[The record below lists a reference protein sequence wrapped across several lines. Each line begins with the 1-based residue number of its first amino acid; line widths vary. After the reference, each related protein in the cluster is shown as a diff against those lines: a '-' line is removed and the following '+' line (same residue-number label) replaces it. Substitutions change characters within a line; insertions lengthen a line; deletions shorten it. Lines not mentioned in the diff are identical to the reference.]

1 MPDTVRQVPI
11 SDDRYRCSGS
21 GTDSYPSS
29 PAVSPSH
36 SFKRSKS
43 TFYLLDRRTSPPPG
57 RLVQPQNVTAGTIH
71 GYASSVF
78 WTVANALFG
87 LTWVN
92 VLLVRVPSLCLCL
105 WVRCA
110 WKCARVPLVVS
121 KLVLRLC
128 TASPANRRRGRCVT
142 VLINGGST
150 VQALHLARNFHRAGA
165 RVIVCEIDGRP
176 ELSSFSVAAHSH
188 YTVPGPNEDNCVQ
201 YVDALR
207 AIVEK
212 ERVDVY
218 VPTGGTVS
226 AYYDAVAKPHLEL
239 LGCRCWTPG
248 LDGVALLNDLSEVF
262 RLCETVGLPV
272 PKHLLVCSK
281 DDVIKLY
288 DNLSFRADRHF
299 IVNVGQSGCKT
310 AYSLQLPA
318 ARKSLRL
325 PGPVSDDHPWLL
337 VQHCLGSYYTTCTT
351 VQAGRV
357 VCNVTCTA
365 HDGRV
370 TDRNELIDDWTARFV
385 SAVPVRFDGYLSFRV
400 CVSPSRKVV
409 PLGCHVGVPIAY
421 ASYLSNFEHVVIH
434 CPPPPSHAHHR
445 SNGVTDA
452 SHACAAA
459 AHHRDADEANGAAPP
474 PGCTELVTETTDRY
488 YATSLL
494 RETVVRTI
502 TVQSVKRLVRTVI
515 MEREMVF
522 AYWDPLPFFAHYSL
536 QMIVDRINTALEET
550 AILSSSA
557 QKNRY
562 TTF

>member
-21 GTDSYPSS
+21 GTDSYPCS

-57 RLVQPQNVTAGTIH
+57 RLLQPQDVTAGTIH
-71 GYASSVF
+71 GYASTFF

-105 WVRCA
+105 WARCA

-121 KLVLRLC
+121 RRVLRLC
-128 TASPANRRRGRCVT
+128 TADPNRRRGRYT

-150 VQALHLARNFHRAGA
+150 VQALHLVRNFYRAGA
-165 RVIVCEIDGRP
+165 RVIVCEIDGRA
-176 ELSSFSVAAHSH
+176 ELSSFSVAADHH

-207 AIVEK
+207 AIVER

-218 VPTGGTVS
+218 VPTGATVS

-262 RLCETVGLPV
+262 SLCETVGLPV

-288 DNLSFRADRHF
+288 ENLSFRADRHF
-299 IVNVGQSGCKT
+299 IVNVGQSGCK
-310 AYSLQLPA
+310 AAHSLQLPA

-325 PGPVSDDHPWLL
+325 PGPVSDERPWLL

-365 HDGRV
+365 ADGRV
-370 TDRNELIDDWTARFV
+370 ADRNALIDDWTARFV
-385 SAVPVRFDGYLSFRV
+385 SAVPVPFDGYLSFRV
-400 CVSPSRKVV
+400 CVSPSRKII
-409 PLGCHVGVPIAY
+409 PLGCHVGVPVTY
-421 ASYLSNFEHVVIH
+421 ASYRSNFERVLVQ
-434 CPPPPSHAHHR
+434 CPPPPHAHR
-445 SNGVTDA
+445 SNGAAGARASAVAHTDA
-452 SHACAAA
+452 
-459 AHHRDADEANGAAPP
+459 DAAPP
-474 PGCTELVTETTDRY
+474 STELVAETTDRY
-488 YATSLL
+488 CATRLL
-494 RETVVRTI
+494 WETITRMA
-502 TVQSVKRLVRTVI
+502 TVQSIKRLVRTVV

-522 AYWDPLPFFAHYSL
+522 AYWDPVPFFAHYSL
-536 QMIVDRINTALEET
+536 QMVVDRINAALDET
-550 AILSSSA
+550 VMLSSSA
-557 QKNRY
+557 QKNKY

>member
-11 SDDRYRCSGS
+11 SDDRYRCSGA

-57 RLVQPQNVTAGTIH
+57 RLLQPQNVTAGTIH
-71 GYASSVF
+71 GCATFF
-78 WTVANALFG
+78 WTLVNALFG
-87 LTWVN
+87 LPWVN
-92 VLLVRVPSLCLCL
+92 VLLVRIPSLCLCL
-105 WVRCA
+105 WLRCV

-121 KLVLRLC
+121 KHVLRLC
-128 TASPANRRRGRCVT
+128 IASSNRLDRGRFT

-150 VQALHLARNFHRAGA
+150 VQGLHLARNFHQAGV
-165 RVIVCEIDGRP
+165 RVIVSEIDGRA
-176 ELSSFSVAAHSH
+176 ELCSFSVAIDGH
-188 YTVPGPNEDNCVQ
+188 YTVPGPTEDNCVL

-207 AIVEK
+207 AIVER
-212 ERVDVY
+212 EQVDLY
-218 VPTGGTVS
+218 VPTGATVS

-262 RLCETVGLPV
+262 RMCETVGLSV

-288 DNLSFRADRHF
+288 DNVSFRADRHF
-299 IVNVGQSGCKT
+299 IVNVGQSGCKS
-310 AYSLQLPA
+310 AHSLQLPA
-318 ARKSLRL
+318 TRKSLRL
-325 PGPVSDDHPWLL
+325 PGPVSDDCPWLL

-357 VCNVTCTA
+357 VANVTFTA
-365 HDGRV
+365 HDGRAR
-370 TDRNELIDDWTARFV
+370 DHNELIDDWTARFV
-385 SAVPVRFDGYLSFRV
+385 SAVPVQFDGYLSFRV

-409 PLGCHVGVPIAY
+409 PLGCRVGVPITY
-421 ASYLSNFEHVVIH
+421 ASYRSNFEHVVMQ
-434 CPPPPSHAHHR
+434 CPTPQRGHR
-445 SNGVTDA
+445 SNGAAGAVAHVDA
-452 SHACAAA
+452 A
-459 AHHRDADEANGAAPP
+459 ANGAPP
-474 PGCTELVTETTDRY
+474 QSTDLVVETTNRY
-488 YATSLL
+488 YATTLL
-494 RETVVRTI
+494 YETVTRMM
-502 TVQSVKRLVRTVI
+502 TVQSVKHFVRTVVT
-515 MEREMVF
+515 EREMVF

-536 QMIVDRINTALEET
+536 QMIVDRINTALDET
-550 AILSSSA
+550 AILSSA